1 MRAVR
6 VSIERED
13 PRLDFITIN
22 SNALHLA
29 AHNGHVDVVKEL
41 LKAGANPNITNWIGE
56 DPKHGASNG
65 NRIEIVKELLKA
77 GANPNTVK
85 PNGTT
90 VLFQSSYNG
99 YLGIVQE
106 LLQAGPIQI
115 HQTGEG
121 RRQLQMLHIKVI
133 SK

>member
-1 MRAVR
+1 MA
-6 VSIERED
+6 IE
-13 PRLDFITIN
+13 
-22 SNALHLA
+22 
-29 AHNGHVDVVKEL
+29 
-41 LKAGANPNITNWIGE
+41 
-56 DPKHGASNG
+56 
-65 NRIEIVKELLKA
+65 IEIVKELLKA

>member
-6 VSIERED
+6 VSIEKRED

-29 AHNGHVDVVKEL
+29 AHSGHVDVVKEL

-65 NRIEIVKELLKA
+65 NRNRDRE
-77 GANPNTVK
+77 GAAESRS
-85 PNGTT
+85 
-90 VLFQSSYNG
+90 QSKYS
-99 YLGIVQE
+99 
-106 LLQAGPIQI
+106 QA
-115 HQTGEG
+115 
-121 RRQLQMLHIKVI
+121 
-133 SK
+133 